1 LSKTP
6 RPTTTSRRHDTR
18 HYIADTLCGGGS
30 EGGGGDG
37 GGGGV
42 GAVVVTLVVTEMRE
56 KSARSGKGAGGGG
69 EGGGGECGGE
79 SDPDLWLLTS
89 DEEEVRG
96 LEMKRQAIRG
106 HPRSS
111 EVIACNHLR

>member
-1 LSKTP
+1 M
-6 RPTTTSRRHDTR
+6 SRR
-18 HYIADTLCGGGS
+18 
-30 EGGGGDG
+30 E
-37 GGGGV
+37 
-42 GAVVVTLVVTEMRE
+42 
-56 KSARSGKGAGGGG
+56 GKGAGGGG

>member
-1 LSKTP
+1 MI
-6 RPTTTSRRHDTR
+6 

-96 LEMKRQAIRG
+96 LEMVRHQDVK
-106 HPRSS
+106 
-111 EVIACNHLR
+111 VLRRRR